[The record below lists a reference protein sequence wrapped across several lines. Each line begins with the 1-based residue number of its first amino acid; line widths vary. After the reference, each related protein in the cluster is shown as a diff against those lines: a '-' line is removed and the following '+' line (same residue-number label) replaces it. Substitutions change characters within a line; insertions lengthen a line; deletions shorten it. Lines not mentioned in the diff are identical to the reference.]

1 MEAEM
6 KSPTWFKP
14 EINANFILTLVMLLG
29 GGYGLYYGIA
39 LRLDLQDA
47 TNRRQ
52 MEIDAEQTKRIEEG
66 QRSRR
71 EDMQR
76 LEAQM
81 RAVEQKA
88 DAKLE
93 ILQRDIADVKGTLR
107 EVNAN
112 IQWIVRQ
119 QGGTPTFTIPPR

>member
-1 MEAEM
+1 M

-47 TNRRQ
+47 TNSRQ
-52 MEIDAEQTKRIEEG
+52 MEIDAEQTKRIEDG

-81 RAVEQKA
+81 RAVEQKE
-88 DAKLE
+88 DTKLE

-119 QGGTPTFTIPPR
+119 QGGTPTFTIPPVR